1 MRLKE
6 VYISDYK
13 NLKDF
18 SLSFESD
25 SFLDVFVGKNGTGKS
40 NLFEALIEIFR
51 HISEFDKGGAEIDF
65 EYGITYEIEG
75 KQTRIDWKADALKID
90 GNPRKKIGNTPLPDN
105 VLVYYSG
112 HNETVARL
120 IKNYEER
127 FQSRI
132 QRADAAESRYF
143 LGVGPEYKEL
153 LLSTL
158 LLQARDNPA
167 RRFVCQKLNIEETG
181 DDLKLVLE
189 RPHYAKAPEFDVVN
203 NDKNDRFW
211 SPKGITKDF
220 LDRLYQ
226 CISSADDNSPI
237 RTEGYQANE
246 EQYILYFD
254 VSKIQSEFQELS
266 PQELFRQFDNLKV
279 LGMLAS
285 ISLPITL
292 KSGDSAQ
299 SSFFSDGQFQSVYI
313 YSIIELF
320 KDRNCLTL
328 LDEPDSFLHPE
339 WQHQFLSQVFEI
351 SAIDSE
357 SNHVLLSSHSAST
370 ISASPE
376 QLISLFEINGSSVK
390 VTKVSKTKVIDSLSA
405 GLITFTEKEA
415 RLNIQHM
422 LKNTNGPVLFT
433 EGITDEIIL
442 ETAWSKLY
450 PTRDRPFEIQNAF
463 DCNFLGNLLT
473 REEIYRN
480 HPNRTFFG
488 LFDFDE
494 AFNKWNGFKGDVIE
508 EDPCKCLTKKHRS
521 EKSYAL
527 MLPIPEDSSIKNQ
540 VINSNTGKTYKDKS
554 LFPIEMLFHGVE
566 GLESYFMVDTDRT
579 DNFIEFTGRKVE
591 FANEIIPA
599 LSPECFQRFTPIFDF
614 IASRTLETVS

>member
-13 NLKDF
+13 NLKEF
-18 SLSFESD
+18 RLSFESE

-51 HISEFDKGGAEIDF
+51 HLFEFDKGSSADIHFDYSIG
-65 EYGITYEIEG
+65 YEIEG
-75 KQTRIDWKADALKID
+75 KETQIEWQAGALKID
-90 GNPRKKIGNTPLPDN
+90 GKSRKKMGQTPLPDN

-112 HNETVARL
+112 HNETVSQL
-120 IKNYEER
+120 IQDYEER
-127 FQSRI
+127 FQGRI
-132 QRADAAESRYF
+132 KSADASESRYF

-158 LLQARDNPA
+158 LIQPSDNPA
-167 RRFVCQKLNIEETG
+167 RRFVRQKLSIAETG
-181 DDLKLVLE
+181 DELRLVLK
-189 RPHYAKAPEFDVVN
+189 RPHYAKTPEYDVVN
-203 NDKNDRFW
+203 NDEKDRFW

-220 LDRLYQ
+220 LDRLSK
-226 CISSADDNSPI
+226 CISPADDNSPI
-237 RTEGYQANE
+237 RTEGYQANDD
-246 EQYILYFD
+246 QYILYFD
-254 VSKIQSEFQELS
+254 ISKIQSEFAALT

-279 LGMLAS
+279 LGMLGS
-285 ISLPITL
+285 MSLPLTL
-292 KSGDSAQ
+292 ESGDPAQ

-390 VTKVSKTKVIDSLSA
+390 VTKASKTKVIDSLSA
-405 GLITFTEKEA
+405 GLITFSEREA

-422 LKNTNGPVLFT
+422 LKNTDGAVLFT
-433 EGITDEIIL
+433 EGITDEVIL
-442 ETAWSKLY
+442 ETAWSKLH
-450 PTRDRPFEIQNAF
+450 PDRDCPFEIQNAF

-473 REEIYRN
+473 RDEIYRN
-480 HPNRTFFG
+480 HPTRTFFA

-494 AFNKWNGFKGDVIE
+494 AFNKWNGFKGDTIE
-508 EDPCKCLTKKHRS
+508 EDPCKCLTKKHRR
-521 EKSYAL
+521 ENSYAL
-527 MLPIPEDSSIKNQ
+527 MLPIPEDSTISNQ
-540 VINSNTGKTYKDKS
+540 VINSSTGKTYKDKS
-554 LFPIEMLFHGVE
+554 LFPIEMLFHGVD
-566 GLESYFMVDTDRT
+566 GLESYFVVDTDRP
-579 DNFIEFTGRKVE
+579 DNFIKFTGKKVE

-614 IASRTLETVS
+614 IESVID